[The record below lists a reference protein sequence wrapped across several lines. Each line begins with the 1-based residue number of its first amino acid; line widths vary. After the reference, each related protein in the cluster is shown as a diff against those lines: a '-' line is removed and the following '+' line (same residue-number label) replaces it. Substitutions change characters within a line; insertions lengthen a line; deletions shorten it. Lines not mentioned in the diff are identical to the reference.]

1 MKKFVKIFV
10 VALFLVT
17 LTACGTK
24 KEETKSNVL
33 KLKDQTINN
42 VTFKNIKITKDK
54 VSKINF
60 DITTDKSIRV
70 NNVKII
76 LLANK
81 EEYLSHTI
89 EIDSEVNDEYP
100 IETLIDN
107 DLKEVTGIKIE
118 VE

>member
-24 KEETKSNVL
+24 KEETKSNVV
-33 KLKDQTINN
+33 KLKDQTVDK

-60 DITTDKSIRV
+60 DITSEEKVELT
-70 NNVKII
+70 NVKIT
-76 LLANK
+76 LLTNDG
-81 EEYLSHTI
+81 EYLSHTI
-89 EIDSEVNDEYP
+89 EIKSKIKRKYP
-100 IETLIDN
+100 VETLIDD
-107 DLKEVTGIKIE
+107 DLKEVNGMKIE

>member
-1 MKKFVKIFV
+1 MKKFFKLFAVILFV
-10 VALFLVT
+10 VT
-17 LTACGTK
+17 LTACSNNK
-24 KEETKSNVL
+24 KENKNVL

-42 VTFKNIKITKDK
+42 MTFKNIKITKDK

-100 IETLIDN
+100 IETLIEN